1 MESLIGQG
9 SSPGDLIKDG
19 TERTFAADVL
29 DASRDVAVIVDFWAT
44 WCGPCKTLGPAL
56 ERAVTAARGK
66 VKLVKIDVDKNQS
79 IARQLRIQS
88 IPAVYAFKDGQPV
101 DGFVGALPE
110 SQVKTFVQRLAG
122 MAGASPIDDVLAAGR
137 EALEAGD
144 LAQAAQAFHAA
155 LEDDSLNPKAL
166 AGLAKVY
173 VAANELERAR
183 QTLDLV
189 PPDMR
194 KDPEFVSAQAALSL
208 KEQSG
213 AVGET
218 AGLEQRVAAN
228 PNDHEAR
235 YELSLAL
242 AGSGRREDAV
252 DHLLEI
258 VKRDRKWN
266 EEAARKQL
274 VKLFE
279 AFGPTDPLTVSA
291 RKRLSSLLFA

>member
-1 MESLIGQG
+1 MDSLIGQG
-9 SSPGDLIKDG
+9 GAAGDIIKDG
-19 TERTFAADVL
+19 NERSFAADVL
-29 DASRDVAVIVDFWAT
+29 EASREVAVIVDFWAT

-56 ERAVTAARGK
+56 ERAVAAAKGK
-66 VKLVKIDVDKNQS
+66 VKLVKIDVDKNQN

-88 IPAVYAFKDGQPV
+88 IPSVYAFKDGQPV
-101 DGFVGALPE
+101 DGFVGAVPE
-110 SQVKTFVQRLAG
+110 SQVKAFVQRLAG
-122 MAGASPIDDVLAAGR
+122 LAGGSPIDDILAAGR
-137 EALEAGD
+137 EALDAGD
-144 LAQAAQAFHAA
+144 LQSAAQAFHAA

-173 VAANELERAR
+173 IAANEIERAR

-189 PPDMR
+189 PPDAR

-213 AVGET
+213 SVGET
-218 AGLEQRVAAN
+218 AGLEARIAAN

-235 YELSLAL
+235 FELSLAL
-242 AGSGRREDAV
+242 AGSGNREAAV

-258 VKRDRKWN
+258 IRRDKKWN

-279 AFGPTDPLTVSA
+279 AFGPMDPLTVSA